1 MQASRWPAK
10 VARFVIPG
18 GLWDAYAA
26 ARQKRRARRFIEP
39 LFKLPTRP
47 VAEIFPG
54 IEAESVRLTLAH
66 VPDRPE
72 MVMPLA
78 ETLTIAAISQWLQPK
93 LAFEIGTY
101 RGATALAIAMN
112 SPDDAQIFTLDL
124 PPRTKQDGRVDDE
137 IGSAYRGVGQGRK
150 IRQLYGDSATF
161 DFRPYEASVDLIL
174 IDGNHDER
182 FVSADTANALKMLK
196 PTGVIIWDDYL
207 WDRKYPE
214 CAGVTRCLDKLSGDL
229 DIANIEGTRLAVYRR
244 S

>member
-1 MQASRWPAK
+1 MRASRWPAK

-26 ARQKRRARRFIEP
+26 ARQKRRARRFVEP
-39 LFKLPTRP
+39 LFKLPRRP
-47 VAEIFPG
+47 VTEIFPG
-54 IEAESVRLTLAH
+54 IETESVRLTLAH

-78 ETLTIAAISQWLQPK
+78 ETLTIAAISQWLQPQR
-93 LAFEIGTY
+93 AFEIGTY

-112 SPDDAQIFTLDL
+112 SPDDAVIFTLDL
-124 PPRTKQDGRVDDE
+124 PPRTKGDGRIDDE
-137 IGSAYRGVGQGRK
+137 IGSAYREVAQGRK
-150 IRQLYGDSATF
+150 IKQLYGDSTTF
-161 DFRPYEASVDLIL
+161 DFRPYEGSADLVL

-182 FVSADTANALKMLK
+182 FVSIDTANALKMLK
-196 PTGVIIWDDYL
+196 PSGVIIWDDYL

-214 CAGVTRCLDKLSGDL
+214 CAGVTRCLDKLSGEL

-244 S
+244 

>member
-1 MQASRWPAK
+1 MRASRWPAK

-26 ARQKRRARRFIEP
+26 AKQKRRARRFVEP
-39 LFKLPTRP
+39 LFKLPRRP
-47 VAEIFPG
+47 VSEIFPG
-54 IEAESVRLTLAH
+54 IERESVRLTLAH

-93 LAFEIGTY
+93 RAFEIGTY

-112 SPDDAQIFTLDL
+112 SPDDALIFTLDL
-124 PPRTKQDGRVDDE
+124 PPRLKDDGRVDDE
-137 IGSAYRGVGQGRK
+137 IGSAYRADEHGRK
-150 IRQLYGDSATF
+150 IRQLYGDSTTF
-161 DFRPYEASVDLIL
+161 DFQPYEGSVDFVL

-182 FVSADTANALKMLK
+182 FVSVDTANALKMLT
-196 PTGVIIWDDYL
+196 PSGVIIWDDYL

-214 CAGVTRCLDKLSGDL
+214 CAGVTRCLDRLSADF

-244 S
+244 